1 MSIDQSILLLFQ
13 LTDSFFPT
21 GSFAHSFGLE
31 TYIQREII
39 TDQERFESFLRAI
52 LHFGIRNCDA
62 IAVALAH
69 RSDTMDQ
76 IIQLDQYLSAI
87 KQPAEMRKGS
97 VQIGKQF
104 LRNANKIVESKL
116 AMDYHSA
123 IRSGKC
129 SGHHSVAYGVITA
142 GIELYLVLLSYL
154 HSYVASQVSAAVRL
168 IPLGATDGQQTI
180 RSLQPDLLEIS
191 ELVKDT
197 NIEDLGGFTP
207 ALDIRSMQHEQ
218 LFHRLF
224 IS

>member
-31 TYIQREII
+31 TYIQKEVI

-97 VQIGKQF
+97 VHIGKQF

-191 ELVKDT
+191 ELVKDA

>member
-1 MSIDQSILLLFQ
+1 
-13 LTDSFFPT
+13 
-21 GSFAHSFGLE
+21 
-31 TYIQREII
+31 
-39 TDQERFESFLRAI
+39 
-52 LHFGIRNCDA
+52 
-62 IAVALAH
+62 
-69 RSDTMDQ
+69 MDQ

-191 ELVKDT
+191 ELVKDA